1 MADPWVRPTSP
12 GLPDPGD
19 SPRPEDVTRPLFE
32 KSPSDDDY
40 LLIDRLR
47 EDAAAGRMDLSSIL
61 SEVTH
66 AARYFTDSTGAAL
79 ALWSQGVVICRARSG
94 DTAPPLGTKVDTDS
108 GISGECMRTGQ
119 AQRCQ
124 DTFTDLRVD
133 SELCTEMGIRSLAV
147 VPLNGTQGVI
157 GILEVFSDRANAFSD
172 AHLTLLKKLAQ
183 IAVSSRAR
191 AVKSN
196 PMETAPLAELTAPAT
211 NVVVLPPAEP
221 RDRFAFLPARMRGEE
236 GQRLRV
242 AAAALLLLIMGIAG
256 WLVMRTRSGQAR
268 GNQSA
273 HAATK
278 AVPELMA
285 AGNSSESVTANAGQ
299 QVSLTLAG
307 PVKPRADLAAGEVVR
322 KAASSIV
329 ERKAAVG
336 ASSGKAE
343 TAAVSPP
350 PSTPEPD
357 APAPDPSEA
366 ISGMSQG
373 AAAVPQAVAN
383 PQPVFPFVAV
393 PVSQGVTG
401 GKLTHRVDPVY
412 PAEGRVQRLE
422 GAVVLDALVGE
433 DGRVKQVQVTSG
445 PPTLAK
451 AAMDAVRQWKY
462 EPYLLNGRPV
472 ALHNQITIQ
481 FRLP

>member
-1 MADPWVRPTSP
+1 
-12 GLPDPGD
+12 
-19 SPRPEDVTRPLFE
+19 
-32 KSPSDDDY
+32 
-40 LLIDRLR
+40 
-47 EDAAAGRMDLSSIL
+47 
-61 SEVTH
+61 
-66 AARYFTDSTGAAL
+66 
-79 ALWSQGVVICRARSG
+79 
-94 DTAPPLGTKVDTDS
+94 
-108 GISGECMRTGQ
+108 
-119 AQRCQ
+119 
-124 DTFTDLRVD
+124 
-133 SELCTEMGIRSLAV
+133 
-147 VPLNGTQGVI
+147 
-157 GILEVFSDRANAFSD
+157 
-172 AHLTLLKKLAQ
+172 LLKKLAQ